1 MKKGILFFAIFATSV
16 ALRAQLGIGT
26 ATPKNTLEVQGAAA
40 DVSNS
45 GSSSNG
51 LLRIGGSLGT
61 TTLDL
66 GLQSAT
72 DAAWLQSRNK
82 GDYSDADALR
92 IQPNAGNVGIGIT
105 GAPAEALEVNGNL
118 KASGFV
124 RGASKG
130 QVLRQ
135 ILLNASDLSVSS
147 SFSIN
152 SSSFTDVISYSY
164 TPVLSSS
171 RLWIRFDARSSMR
184 GAATSGADDENESV
198 ITVNNGTTTST
209 LQTKKQ
215 YYGQAAGVGA
225 RESMLFPISGVY
237 DNTGSGA
244 LTIKVQIRRTAGDD
258 GVTIEP
264 DMVLSIVEIVD

>member
-1 MKKGILFFAIFATSV
+1 MKKVVLLFAIFATGG
-16 ALRAQLGIGT
+16 LLQAQLGVGT
-26 ATPKNTLEVQGAAA
+26 TIPKNTLEIQGAAT

-51 LLRIGGSLGT
+51 ILRIGGSLGT

-92 IQPNAGNVGIGIT
+92 LQPNAGNIGIGIT
-105 GAPAEALEVNGNL
+105 GAPAEALQVNGNV

-135 ILLNASDLSVSS
+135 ILLDASNLNVSS
-147 SFSIN
+147 SFVIN
-152 SSSFTDVISYSY
+152 STSFTDVISYSY

-171 RLWIRFDARSSMR
+171 RLWIRFDARSSIR
-184 GAATSGADDENESV
+184 GSATSGSDDENESV
-198 ITVNNGTTTST
+198 ITVNDGNTTRT

-215 YYGQAAGVGA
+215 YYGQFAGAGA

-237 DNTGSGA
+237 DNTGSGS
-244 LTIKVQIRRTAGDD
+244 LTIKVQIRRTSGDD

>member
-1 MKKGILFFAIFATSV
+1 MKKVVLLFAIFATGG
-16 ALRAQLGIGT
+16 LLQAQLGVGT
-26 ATPKNTLEVQGAAA
+26 TIPKNTLEIQGAAT

-51 LLRIGGSLGT
+51 ILRIGGSLGT

-82 GDYSDADALR
+82 GDYSDADAMRL
-92 IQPNAGNVGIGIT
+92 QPNAGNIGIGIT
-105 GAPAEALEVNGNL
+105 GAPAEALQVNGNV

-135 ILLNASDLSVSS
+135 ILLDASNLNVSS
-147 SFSIN
+147 SFVIN
-152 SSSFTDVISYSY
+152 STSFTDVISYSY

-171 RLWIRFDARSSMR
+171 RLWIRFDARSSIR
-184 GAATSGADDENESV
+184 GSATSGSDDENESV
-198 ITVNNGTTTST
+198 ITVNDGNTTRT

-215 YYGQAAGVGA
+215 YYGQFAGAGA

-237 DNTGSGA
+237 DNTGSGS
-244 LTIKVQIRRTAGDD
+244 LTIKVQIRRTSGDD